1 MNSVFCY
8 GKLAKSVQKNNT
20 ITMGMA
26 TYYKDTSDTFPS
38 LNNNFMLIFV
48 NYRTVSEKFK
58 DFFKNVITVQY

>member
-8 GKLAKSVQKNNT
+8 GKSVQKNNT

>member
-1 MNSVFCY
+1 
-8 GKLAKSVQKNNT
+8 
-20 ITMGMA
+20 MGMA

-48 NYRTVSEKFK
+48 NYRTVSEKIK